1 MKKLLAIIAAAALLP
16 IAAAA
21 EKESSASE
29 RLQKAAMVLNEAK
42 ATIPAD
48 TLDDAQ
54 CIAVLPNVKRGAFL
68 FSATYGAG
76 FASCRTPGGWSA
88 PAGIDMRAGSVGLQA
103 GGQET
108 DYIILVMGDT
118 ARYRLINNDL
128 RFDASAKAAAGTS
141 GPATD
146 ESRRDVIVWA
156 RSGGAFAGV
165 DVGGARLSQDDS
177 ANKALYGYKAPNAMI
192 LEGRVASPPA
202 AQPFERAL
210 AGREVVPHA
219 AVQQGR
225 APLTDEETTAPTP
238 QPAPKQ
244 YPPTGSVVPR

>member
-1 MKKLLAIIAAAALLP
+1 MKKLLAIISAAALLP

-21 EKESSASE
+21 AEQNSTTE
-29 RLQKAAMVLNEAK
+29 RLKQAAMVLKEGR

-48 TLDDAQ
+48 TFAEAQ

-76 FASCRTPGGWSA
+76 FASCRTPSGWSA
-88 PAGIDMRAGSVGLQA
+88 PAGVDMRAGSVGLQA

-108 DYIILVMGDT
+108 DYIILVMGET

-141 GPATD
+141 GPSTD
-146 ESRRDVIVWA
+146 EREGVMVWA

-177 ANKALYGYKAPNAMI
+177 ANKALYGYKAPNAMV
-192 LEGRVASPPA
+192 LDGRVASPPA
-202 AQPFERAL
+202 AQPFDQAL
-210 AGREVVPHA
+210 AGTGMAPP
-219 AVQQGR
+219 QQ
-225 APLTDEETTAPTP
+225 APLTDEETAAPA

-244 YPPTGSVVPR
+244 YPPTGSVVPK